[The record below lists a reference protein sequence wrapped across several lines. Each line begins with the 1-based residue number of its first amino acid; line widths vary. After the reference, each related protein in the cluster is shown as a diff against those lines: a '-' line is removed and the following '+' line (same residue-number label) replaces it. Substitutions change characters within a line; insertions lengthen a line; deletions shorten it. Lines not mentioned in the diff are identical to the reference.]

1 MFVGTY
7 QHTFDDKGR
16 LTLPAKWRSEL
27 AGGVVVTRGVDK
39 CLYIFTRAKFE
50 KMAAEIEDQGIE
62 RIDARSWG
70 RHVAGNASDAD
81 ADKQGRIIIP
91 QSLRDYAG
99 LNGQVVVVGVIGH
112 IEVWD
117 PKQHSETELKSESDV
132 ENVAERMGSMMRGAN
147 GKAQ

>member
-50 KMAAEIEDQGIE
+50 GMAKEIENQGIE
-62 RIDARSWG
+62 RADAREWA
-70 RHVAGNASDAD
+70 RHIAGNASDAE

-91 QSLRDYAG
+91 QSLRDFAG

-117 PKQHSETELKSESDV
+117 PVQHKTAEDKNGSNVET
-132 ENVAERMGSMMRGAN
+132 VAERMGSLMRGAN